1 MKTIHDILTL
11 GDPRLY
17 ENCEPVSQ
25 EELPAVM
32 EWVQQLHEAMEDIRK
47 VPAKNSSNESA
58 YIKENTAQI
67 VKELSCI
74 CTIYNRF

>member
-1 MKTIHDILTL
+1 MKTIHDILNL

-17 ENCEPVSQ
+17 ESCEQVSR
-25 EELPAVM
+25 EELPQVM

-58 YIKENTAQI
+58 HLKENTAQI
-67 VKELSCI
+67 VKELSRI

>member
-1 MKTIHDILTL
+1 
-11 GDPRLY
+11 
-17 ENCEPVSQ
+17 
-25 EELPAVM
+25 M

-67 VKELSCI
+67 VKELSRI
-74 CTIYNRF
+74 YTIYNRF